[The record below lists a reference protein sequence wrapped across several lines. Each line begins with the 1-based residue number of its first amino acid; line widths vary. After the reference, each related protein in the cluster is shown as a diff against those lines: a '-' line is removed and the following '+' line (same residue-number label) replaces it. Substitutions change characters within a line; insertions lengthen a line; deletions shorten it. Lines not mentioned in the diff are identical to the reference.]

1 MAVGSWKGRVGGE
14 KELYAGGGVAID
26 VEQRPRQAREALSA
40 PFVSSRELCMDH
52 WIRLLERGI
61 AKEGRGARQS
71 RGLPTAERIAS
82 LRPS

>member
-1 MAVGSWKGRVGGE
+1 M
-14 KELYAGGGVAID
+14 AID
-26 VEQRPRQAREALSA
+26 VEQRPRQAREAVCA
-40 PFVSSRELCMDH
+40 PCVSRELCMGH